1 MDDQSSQTIGSF
13 PFATRSLTIRS
24 MKLLTR
30 IATRIDAFM
39 TVVIGTVLR
48 GAMAALTFVLRRGRH
63 RQWRQDAE
71 ASRQRSDA
79 SRS

>member
-1 MDDQSSQTIGSF
+1 
-13 PFATRSLTIRS
+13 
-24 MKLLTR
+24 MKMLTR
-30 IATRIDAFM
+30 IATRIDALM

-63 RQWRQDAE
+63 RQWRRQDAE